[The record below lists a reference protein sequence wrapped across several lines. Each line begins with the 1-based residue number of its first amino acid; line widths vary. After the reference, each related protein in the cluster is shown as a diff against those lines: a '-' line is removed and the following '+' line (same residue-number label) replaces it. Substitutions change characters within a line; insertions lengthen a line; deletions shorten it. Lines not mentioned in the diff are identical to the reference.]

1 MDFLTLKFTQA
12 RMYSHSKISVSMF
25 SKKVLSLYTFME
37 SAKLRGLR
45 GFVGRVGQ
53 SLAWVAWVHKV
64 LVWVAWVEILAYMAL
79 VNKIVAWMVWVTW
92 IKKNDPCYLITL
104 YRKHYVFCRIWF
116 KCTNRIQQALQLFFV
131 ILDLFR
137 PTFIQIKLTCV

>member
-53 SLAWVAWVHKV
+53 SLAWVAWVAWVHKV
-64 LVWVAWVEILAYMAL
+64 LVWVSWVAWVEILAYMAL

-104 YRKHYVFCRIWF
+104 YRKHC
-116 KCTNRIQQALQLFFV
+116 LL
-131 ILDLFR
+131 
-137 PTFIQIKLTCV
+137 